1 MSEQA
6 KQEEQKAPVVEIKAA
21 KRRTTSKSEAAKPK
35 ADPKPSAAAQK
46 LLEQLEEI
54 GKELAR
60 VEALQNDRT
69 QLIGKLTAQKVPT
82 AMIAKAAHLSVAR
95 TRQIQAKTK

>member
-6 KQEEQKAPVVEIKAA
+6 Q
-21 KRRTTSKSEAAKPK
+21 PK
-35 ADPKPSAAAQK
+35 ADKQPEVHAKTAPKRNGKAKEAPKPSAANVK
-46 LLEQLEEI
+46 LLEQLDEI

-60 VEALQNDRT
+60 IESLQNDRT
-69 QLIGKLTAQKVPT
+69 QLIGKLTAAKVPT

>member
-1 MSEQA
+1 MSAQA
-6 KQEEQKAPVVEIKAA
+6 QEKAPEVIVKKAP
-21 KRRTTSKSEAAKPK
+21 SKAKPK
-35 ADPKPSAAAQK
+35 DTKPSVANVK
-46 LLEQLEEI
+46 LLEQLDEI

-60 VEALQNDRT
+60 VESLQNDRT
-69 QLIGKLTAQKVPT
+69 QLIGKLTAAKVPT

>member
-6 KQEEQKAPVVEIKAA
+6 QEQKAPEVEVKTAP
-21 KRRTTSKSEAAKPK
+21 KRRRTTSKHEAAKPK
-35 ADPKPSAAAQK
+35 ADPQPSAANVK

-60 VEALQNDRT
+60 VDSLQNDRA
-69 QLIGKLTAQKVPT
+69 QLIGKLTAAKVPT